1 MLQLIIGAIAGGL
14 GFYFWGD
21 RIRQYMDS
29 KLPEVRTRA
38 ADGLKT
44 LEQKVGDNLR
54 AAERATRPRGG
65 SSGNVH
71 SMTGQ
76 AGER

>member
-1 MLQLIIGAIAGGL
+1 MFQLIIGAIAGGI
-14 GFYFWGD
+14 GVYFWGD
-21 RIRQYMDS
+21 RMRQYMDS

-54 AAERATRPRGG
+54 AAERATRPRSG
-65 SSGNVH
+65 SSGSVH